1 MGLPAA
7 SSKTRRPRKLKTP
20 FTLNIMFPFTSV
32 TVKLPPVIVKTFRTM
47 ARSIEWSGKQYWGP
61 MMPLGTACWCSAISG
76 ALGCAEEAMTK
87 ILKRLT
93 QNLRKFVKFL
103 MYVTID
109 DNSFLLKTKKTK
121 KKSQKL
127 ICSIVF
133 GSTFLGLW
141 TSNVTHTHTH
151 THTHIYGNERV
162 CTNNK
167 RRIQWLRAEN

>member
-76 ALGCAEEAMTK
+76 ALVCAEEAMTK

-103 MYVTID
+103 IYVTID
-109 DNSFLLKTKKTK
+109 DNSFLLKTKNKKKQK
-121 KKSQKL
+121 KKSEINLFYCFWVDFLRAL
-127 ICSIVF
+127 IEVSICF
-133 GSTFLGLW
+133 W
-141 TSNVTHTHTH
+141 WYTH
-151 THTHIYGNERV
+151 THTHIYISGHANLPL
-162 CTNNK
+162 K
-167 RRIQWLRAEN
+167 MLFSP